1 MNGIELLYD
10 YLEDHVRAAAAIRER
25 KPLAMGVL
33 CFVFGGVSLFVAQ
46 ALTSRLHVFGF
57 SVSAAALAALWKVI
71 TGFILTAV
79 LHMMV
84 EMSGKTG
91 SASSLFVLFGLADLS
106 WALAVPLVLIARAC
120 GASPWVVSFIFLSIG
135 ILQLTLKARGLQD
148 NYQLAPGRAWLTLSM
163 PYLATAAL
171 VLVMLSLAVVGLVIQ
186 LVRAI
191 S

>member
-1 MNGIELLYD
+1 VNGIELLYD
-10 YLEDHVRAAAAIRER
+10 YLEDHVRAAAVIRER

-46 ALTSRLHVFGF
+46 ALSARLHVFGF
-57 SVSAAALAALWKVI
+57 SLSAAALAALWKVI
-71 TGFILTAV
+71 TGFVLTAV
-79 LHMMV
+79 LHMIV

-91 SASSLFVLFGLADLS
+91 SAASLFVLFGLADLS
-106 WALAVPLVLIARAC
+106 WALAVPLVLIARAF
-120 GASPWVVSFIFLSIG
+120 GASPWVGTIIFLGIG
-135 ILQLTLKARGLQD
+135 ILQLSLKARGLQD

-171 VLVMLSLAVVGLVIQ
+171 VLVMLSLAVVGLVVQ